1 MPDVNFFF
9 FVQSSRKD
17 TYCPVNMRYE
27 ACGTAC
33 PPTCADR
40 DGSVECT
47 QPCVE
52 GCLCNSGFV
61 RKGDECIPL
70 KKCGCT
76 YKGRYYLPE
85 QTFWGEKQCTEKCVC
100 NPQTGNVE
108 CTPKKCKNSLVCGTR
123 DGVKDCYPL
132 SYSTCQGSGDPH
144 YRTFDGK
151 TFDFQGTCTYYL
163 SKLLNTA
170 DPSLIPFE
178 VLVKNENR
186 GRNMAVSFTKTVSL
200 TVYGYTIVL
209 SKESPRKVKVS
220 SSKGH
225 LYTMIR
231 ITAYIN

>member
-1 MPDVNFFF
+1 M
-9 FVQSSRKD
+9 
-17 TYCPVNMRYE
+17 
-27 ACGTAC
+27 
-33 PPTCADR
+33 
-40 DGSVECT
+40 
-47 QPCVE
+47 
-52 GCLCNSGFV
+52 
-61 RKGDECIPL
+61 
-70 KKCGCT
+70 
-76 YKGRYYLPE
+76 
-85 QTFWGEKQCTEKCVC
+85 C

-108 CTPKKCKNSLVCGTR
+108 CTPTKCKNSLVCGTR

-209 SKESPRKVKVS
+209 SKESPTQ
-220 SSKGH
+220 SKGQFFKRT
-225 LYTMIR
+225 L
-231 ITAYIN
+231 ITP